1 MSMFDLSKED
11 EQKANAAAGS
21 TLAMLFRGGAAVWSA
36 AGKTVKFTT
45 DHTAS
50 GLRKAADLVESSG
63 NSTARFCE
71 RRSKGCT
78 KKALK
83 YSGFSEEE
91 AILAMQALE
100 TELPLETADAA
111 DELQFKPAAEAKE
124 EKDASTPT
132 FRQKF
137 VPVKNVE
144 ENDGPRDGR
153 APANMIDVEPAI

>member
-1 MSMFDLSKED
+1 MSLFDLSKED

-50 GLRKAADLVESSG
+50 GLRKAADLVENGG
-63 NSTARFCE
+63 NATAEFCE
-71 RRSKGCT
+71 RRSDGCT

-91 AILAMQALE
+91 INATMKALAELDFPKEKKDESHTE
-100 TELPLETADAA
+100 TTAKATVGA
-111 DELQFKPAAEAKE
+111 PKFQPKKIEPE
-124 EKDASTPT
+124 E
-132 FRQKF
+132 
-137 VPVKNVE
+137 
-144 ENDGPRDGR
+144 PREGR
-153 APANMIDVEPAI
+153 APKTVNMLDVEPAI